1 MCGRD
6 GVKINHSLIFPAFC
20 FNFGLLVYSHR
31 LREEN
36 PKPKRNKTKER
47 MIVMAKFI
55 DWCANVLKKTWEIKF
70 KIRKNDEEKF
80 SMPLLVLIVLM
91 FAFWITIPLLIIG
104 MFCGYKYRFEGME
117 NVSVNLNDL
126 SDRASLEIEALK
138 RKYDAQ

>member
-1 MCGRD
+1 MI
-6 GVKINHSLIFPAFC
+6 KLTSFNLFLIFVIF
-20 FNFGLLVYSHR
+20 FFKNGFVSYSHR

-117 NVSVNLNDL
+117 TVSVNLNDL

>member
-1 MCGRD
+1 MTQRA
-6 GVKINHSLIFPAFC
+6 KAEE
-20 FNFGLLVYSHR
+20 
-31 LREEN
+31 LREYYVVKAN
-36 PKPKRNKTKER
+36 DLIRKGRYNLTTQQQK
-47 MIVMAKFI
+47 IVLFAI
-55 DWCANVLKKTWEIKF
+55 S

-117 NVSVNLNDL
+117 TVSVNLNDL

>member
-1 MCGRD
+1 
-6 GVKINHSLIFPAFC
+6 
-20 FNFGLLVYSHR
+20 
-31 LREEN
+31 
-36 PKPKRNKTKER
+36 

-117 NVSVNLNDL
+117 TVSVNLNDL

-138 RKYDAQ
+138 KKYETQ

>member
-1 MCGRD
+1 
-6 GVKINHSLIFPAFC
+6 
-20 FNFGLLVYSHR
+20 
-31 LREEN
+31 
-36 PKPKRNKTKER
+36 
-47 MIVMAKFI
+47 MAKFI
-55 DWCANVLKKTWEIKF
+55 DWCTNVLKKTWEIKF

-117 NVSVNLNDL
+117 TVSVNLNDL

>member
-1 MCGRD
+1 
-6 GVKINHSLIFPAFC
+6 
-20 FNFGLLVYSHR
+20 
-31 LREEN
+31 
-36 PKPKRNKTKER
+36 
-47 MIVMAKFI
+47 MAKFI
-55 DWCANVLKKTWEIKF
+55 DWCTNVLKKTWEIKF

-80 SMPLLVLIVLM
+80 SMPLLLLIVLM

-117 NVSVNLNDL
+117 TVSVNLNDL

>member
-1 MCGRD
+1 
-6 GVKINHSLIFPAFC
+6 
-20 FNFGLLVYSHR
+20 
-31 LREEN
+31 
-36 PKPKRNKTKER
+36 
-47 MIVMAKFI
+47 MAKFI

-80 SMPLLVLIVLM
+80 SMPLLLLIVLM

-117 NVSVNLNDL
+117 TVSVNLNDL

>member
-1 MCGRD
+1 
-6 GVKINHSLIFPAFC
+6 
-20 FNFGLLVYSHR
+20 
-31 LREEN
+31 
-36 PKPKRNKTKER
+36 
-47 MIVMAKFI
+47 MAKFI

-117 NVSVNLNDL
+117 TVSVNLNDL

>member
-1 MCGRD
+1 
-6 GVKINHSLIFPAFC
+6 
-20 FNFGLLVYSHR
+20 
-31 LREEN
+31 
-36 PKPKRNKTKER
+36 
-47 MIVMAKFI
+47 MAKFI

-91 FAFWITIPLLIIG
+91 FAFWVTIPLLIIG

-117 NVSVNLNDL
+117 TMSVNLNDL